1 MGKIIAIANQKGG
14 VAKTTTTVNLGAG
27 LANKNKKV
35 LLIDLDPQASLTICM
50 GYEPNSFK
58 ETIVNILQKVANDE
72 DVPDEYSIIH
82 CKDNID
88 LIPSNIELS
97 AVETSMTSV
106 MSREMILKYYIDTIK
121 DRYDYILLD
130 CLPSLGIM
138 TVNALTCADSVLI
151 PVQSAFLPVKGLE
164 LLIKTIHTVKKRLNP
179 KLGIEGILLTMVD
192 NRTNYNK
199 EIVSEVN
206 EVYGKSIPVFD
217 VEIPLSV
224 RASETS
230 AMSMNI
236 FEYDPKG
243 KAAAAY
249 EKLTVEVM
257 EHGN

>member
-97 AVETSMTSV
+97 AVETSMASV

-179 KLGIEGILLTMVD
+179 KLDIEGILLTMVD

-249 EKLTVEVM
+249 EKLTMEVM
-257 EHGN
+257 NHGN